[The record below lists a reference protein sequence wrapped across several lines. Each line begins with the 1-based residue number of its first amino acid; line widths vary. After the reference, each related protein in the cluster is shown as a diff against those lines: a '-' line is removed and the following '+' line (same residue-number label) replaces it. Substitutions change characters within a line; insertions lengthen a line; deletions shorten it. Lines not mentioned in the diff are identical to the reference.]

1 MSKGLSI
8 GNKIILCVALI
19 VIVCVSILGV
29 SLNSRVKEILKESA
43 LHSMQDSLHFKVK
56 EVQGVL
62 ESTYTNMGIVKEMLP
77 KDTEREIKIRLLKNF
92 ILANSHVAGVSMF
105 FKAREDLR
113 LTLLRDNN
121 TIKLVENPSLENS
134 PLAQKAM
141 KNKEISKSLPYY
153 RKMPNGAEVYGV
165 DILLPLL
172 NENAQEVVG
181 ALMVF
186 ISIDSFSNEIT
197 KNRSDLF
204 LIGTKG
210 KVLLSANKSLQDK
223 PIAEIYKSVP
233 KATNE
238 VLTILENGSKATL
251 EYLDPFSHK
260 ENFLAVETFKM
271 LGKTESKDNL
281 NWMIALIIEKDKVYE
296 KVYEQ
301 VGSVR
306 FVVIIASAIMVLA
319 LIIAIT
325 LLMRAIVSN
334 RLEIV
339 SSTLSHFFKL
349 LNNQAH
355 SSDIK
360 LIEAKSN
367 DELGRMQ
374 TAINKNILQ
383 TQKIMQEDRQAVQDT
398 IKVVSDVK
406 AGNFAVRIT
415 AEPASPDL
423 KELRDALNGIMDY
436 LQESVGT
443 HMPSIF
449 KIFESYSGLDFRGRI
464 QNASGRVE
472 LVTNALG
479 QEIQKMLET
488 SSNFAKDLANDSAN
502 LKECVQ
508 NLEKASNSQH
518 KSLMETSKTIENITT
533 SIQGVSSQSE
543 AMIEQGQDIKSIVEI
558 IRDIADQ
565 TNLLA
570 LNAAIEAARAGEH
583 GRGFAVVADE
593 VRKLAERT
601 QKSLSEIEANINIL
615 VQSISDTSESIKN
628 QVKEVEEINASIEAL
643 RSVTE
648 GNLKIASDSL
658 EISQEIDK
666 VSNDILEDVNKKQF

>member
-56 EVQGVL
+56 EVQGIL
-62 ESTYTNMGIVKEMLP
+62 ENTYTSMGIVKEMLP
-77 KDTEREIKIRLLKNF
+77 KDTKREIKIQLLKNF
-92 ILANSHVAGVSMF
+92 ILANSHVAVVSMF
-105 FKAREDLR
+105 FKDREDLR
-113 LTLLRDNN
+113 FTLLRDND
-121 TIKLVENPSLENS
+121 TIKLLENPSLGNN
-134 PLAQKAM
+134 PLVQKTM
-141 KNKEISKSLPYY
+141 KNKEISKSLAYY

-172 NENAQEVVG
+172 SENAKEVVG
-181 ALMVF
+181 ALMIF
-186 ISIDSFSNEIT
+186 FSIDSFSNEIT

-204 LIGTKG
+204 LIGVKG

-223 PIAEIYKSVP
+223 SIAEIYKSVP

-238 VLTILENGSKATL
+238 VMAILENGSKATL

-260 ENFLAVETFKM
+260 ENFLAVETFRM

-296 KVYEQ
+296 Q

-306 FVVIIASAIMVLA
+306 FVVIVASAIMVLA

-334 RLEIV
+334 RLEAV

-355 SSDIK
+355 HSSDIK

-367 DELGRMQ
+367 DELGCMQ

-383 TQKIMQEDRQAVQDT
+383 TQKTMQEDKQAVQDT

>member
-1 MSKGLSI
+1 MSRGLSI

-62 ESTYTNMGIVKEMLP
+62 ENTYTSMGIVKEMLP
-77 KDTEREIKIRLLKNF
+77 KDTKREIKIHLLKNF
-92 ILANSHVAGVSMF
+92 ILANSHVAGVNMF
-105 FKAREDLR
+105 FKDREDLR
-113 LTLLRDNN
+113 LTLLRDND
-121 TIKLVENPSLENS
+121 TIKLVENPSLGNN
-134 PLAQKAM
+134 PLVQKTM

-165 DILLPLL
+165 DVLLPLL
-172 NENAQEVVG
+172 NENTQEVVG
-181 ALMVF
+181 ALMIF
-186 ISIDSFSNEIT
+186 LSIDSFSNEIT

-204 LIGTKG
+204 LIGVKG
-210 KVLLSANKSLQDK
+210 KVLLSANKSLQDRS
-223 PIAEIYKSVP
+223 IAEIYKSVP

-238 VLTILENGSKATL
+238 VMAVLENGSNGSKATL

-281 NWMIALIIEKDKVYE
+281 NWMIASIIEKD

-306 FVVIIASAIMVLA
+306 FVVIVASAIMVLA

-334 RLEIV
+334 RLEAV

-349 LNNQAH
+349 LNNQAN
-355 SSDIK
+355 SNDIK
-360 LIEAKSN
+360 LVEAKSN

>member
-62 ESTYTNMGIVKEMLP
+62 ENTYTSMGIVKEMLP
-77 KDTEREIKIRLLKNF
+77 KDTKREIKIQLLKNF
-92 ILANSHVAGVSMF
+92 ILANSHVAGVSLF
-105 FKAREDLR
+105 FKDREDLR
-113 LTLLRDNN
+113 LTLLRDND
-121 TIKLVENPSLENS
+121 TIKLMENPSLGNN
-134 PLAQKAM
+134 PLVQKTM
-141 KNKEISKSLPYY
+141 KNKEISKEISKGLPYY
-153 RKMPNGAEVYGV
+153 RKMPNGKEVYGV

-172 NENAQEVVG
+172 NENAKEVVG
-181 ALMVF
+181 ALMIF
-186 ISIDSFSNEIT
+186 FSIDSFSNEIT

-204 LIGTKG
+204 LIGIKG

-296 KVYEQ
+296 Q

-334 RLEIV
+334 RLEVV

-349 LNNQAH
+349 LNNQAN

-360 LIEAKSN
+360 LIEAKTN

-383 TQKIMQEDRQAVQDT
+383 TQKTMQEDKQAVQDT

-406 AGNFAVRIT
+406 EGNFAVRIT

>member
-56 EVQGVL
+56 EVQGIL
-62 ESTYTNMGIVKEMLP
+62 ENTYTSMGIVKGMLP
-77 KDTEREIKIRLLKNF
+77 KDTKREIKIHLLKNF
-92 ILANSHVAGVSMF
+92 ILANSHVAGVSLF
-105 FKAREDLR
+105 FKDREDLR
-113 LTLLRDNN
+113 LTLLRDND
-121 TIKLVENPSLENS
+121 TIKLMENPSLGNN
-134 PLAQKAM
+134 PLVQKTM

-165 DILLPLL
+165 NILLPLL
-172 NENAQEVVG
+172 SENAKEVVG
-181 ALMVF
+181 ALMIF
-186 ISIDSFSNEIT
+186 FSIDSFSNEIT

-204 LIGTKG
+204 LIGVKG

-223 PIAEIYKSVP
+223 SIAEIYKSVP

-260 ENFLAVETFKM
+260 ENFLAVETFKI
-271 LGKTESKDNL
+271 KTESKDNL

-296 KVYEQ
+296 Q

-306 FVVIIASAIMVLA
+306 FVVIVASAIMVLA

-334 RLEIV
+334 RLEVV

-349 LNNQAH
+349 LNNQAN
-355 SSDIK
+355 SSGIK
-360 LIEAKSN
+360 LVEAKSN

-383 TQKIMQEDRQAVQDT
+383 TQKTMQEDKQAVQDT

-406 AGNFAVRIT
+406 KGNFAVRIT

>member
-1 MSKGLSI
+1 M
-8 GNKIILCVALI
+8 
-19 VIVCVSILGV
+19 
-29 SLNSRVKEILKESA
+29 
-43 LHSMQDSLHFKVK
+43 
-56 EVQGVL
+56 
-62 ESTYTNMGIVKEMLP
+62 
-77 KDTEREIKIRLLKNF
+77 
-92 ILANSHVAGVSMF
+92 
-105 FKAREDLR
+105 
-113 LTLLRDNN
+113 
-121 TIKLVENPSLENS
+121 
-134 PLAQKAM
+134 
-141 KNKEISKSLPYY
+141 
-153 RKMPNGAEVYGV
+153 
-165 DILLPLL
+165 
-172 NENAQEVVG
+172 
-181 ALMVF
+181 
-186 ISIDSFSNEIT
+186 
-197 KNRSDLF
+197 
-204 LIGTKG
+204 
-210 KVLLSANKSLQDK
+210 
-223 PIAEIYKSVP
+223 
-233 KATNE
+233 
-238 VLTILENGSKATL
+238 
-251 EYLDPFSHK
+251 
-260 ENFLAVETFKM
+260 
-271 LGKTESKDNL
+271 
-281 NWMIALIIEKDKVYE
+281 
-296 KVYEQ
+296 
-301 VGSVR
+301 
-306 FVVIIASAIMVLA
+306 
-319 LIIAIT
+319 
-325 LLMRAIVSN
+325 
-334 RLEIV
+334 
-339 SSTLSHFFKL
+339 
-349 LNNQAH
+349 
-355 SSDIK
+355 
-360 LIEAKSN
+360 
-367 DELGRMQ
+367 
-374 TAINKNILQ
+374 
-383 TQKIMQEDRQAVQDT
+383 
-398 IKVVSDVK
+398 
-406 AGNFAVRIT
+406 
-415 AEPASPDL
+415 

-449 KIFESYSGLDFRGRI
+449 KIFESYSGLDFRDRI

-658 EISQEIDK
+658 GISQEIDK

>member
-8 GNKIILCVALI
+8 GNKIILWVALI

-29 SLNSRVKEILKESA
+29 SLNSRVKEILKENT
-43 LHSMQDSLHFKVK
+43 LRSMQDSLHFKVK

-62 ESTYTNMGIVKEMLP
+62 ENIYTSMGIVKGMLP
-77 KDTEREIKIRLLKNF
+77 KDTKREIKIHLLKNF
-92 ILANSHVAGVSMF
+92 ILANSHVAGVSVF
-105 FKAREDLR
+105 FKDREDLR
-113 LTLLRDNN
+113 LTLLRDND
-121 TIKLVENPSLENS
+121 TIKLMENPSLGNN
-134 PLAQKAM
+134 PLVQKAM
-141 KNKEISKSLPYY
+141 KNREISKSLGYY

-172 NENAQEVVG
+172 NENAKEVVG

-204 LIGTKG
+204 LIGVKG

-223 PIAEIYKSVP
+223 SIAEIYKSVP

-238 VLTILENGSKATL
+238 VMAILENGSKATL

-271 LGKTESKDNL
+271 LGKTDKDNL
-281 NWMIALIIEKDKVYE
+281 NWMIALIIEKD

-334 RLEIV
+334 RLEAV

-355 SSDIK
+355 SSGIK
-360 LIEAKSN
+360 LVEAKSN

-383 TQKIMQEDRQAVQDT
+383 TQKIMQEDKQAVQDT

-406 AGNFAVRIT
+406 KGNFAVRIT
-415 AEPASPDL
+415 ADPASPDL

>member
-1 MSKGLSI
+1 MI
-8 GNKIILCVALI
+8 
-19 VIVCVSILGV
+19 
-29 SLNSRVKEILKESA
+29 
-43 LHSMQDSLHFKVK
+43 
-56 EVQGVL
+56 
-62 ESTYTNMGIVKEMLP
+62 
-77 KDTEREIKIRLLKNF
+77 
-92 ILANSHVAGVSMF
+92 F
-105 FKAREDLR
+105 F
-113 LTLLRDNN
+113 
-121 TIKLVENPSLENS
+121 
-134 PLAQKAM
+134 
-141 KNKEISKSLPYY
+141 
-153 RKMPNGAEVYGV
+153 
-165 DILLPLL
+165 
-172 NENAQEVVG
+172 
-181 ALMVF
+181 
-186 ISIDSFSNEIT
+186 SIDSFSNEIT

-204 LIGTKG
+204 LIGVKG

-233 KATNE
+233 KTTNE
-238 VLTILENGSKATL
+238 VLAILENGSKATL

-296 KVYEQ
+296 Q

-306 FVVIIASAIMVLA
+306 FVVIVASAIMVLA

-334 RLEIV
+334 RLEVV

-349 LNNQAH
+349 LNNQAN

-360 LIEAKSN
+360 LVEAKSN
-367 DELGRMQ
+367 DELGCMQ

-383 TQKIMQEDRQAVQDT
+383 TQKTMQEDRQAVQDT

>member
-8 GNKIILCVALI
+8 GNKIILCVSLI

-43 LHSMQDSLHFKVK
+43 LRSMQDSLHFKVK

-62 ESTYTNMGIVKEMLP
+62 ENTYTSMGIVKEMLP
-77 KDTEREIKIRLLKNF
+77 KDTKREIKIQLLKNF

-105 FKAREDLR
+105 FKDREDLR
-113 LTLLRDNN
+113 LTLLRDND
-121 TIKLVENPSLENS
+121 TVKLMENPSLENN
-134 PLAQKAM
+134 PLVQKAM

-153 RKMPNGAEVYGV
+153 RKMPNGKEVYGV

-172 NENAQEVVG
+172 FKENTQEVVG
-181 ALMVF
+181 ALMIF
-186 ISIDSFSNEIT
+186 FSIDSFSNEIT

-204 LIGTKG
+204 LIGVKG

-223 PIAEIYKSVP
+223 SITEIYKSVP

-238 VLTILENGSKATL
+238 VMAILENGSKATL

-271 LGKTESKDNL
+271 LGKAESKDNL

-296 KVYEQ
+296 Q

-306 FVVIIASAIMVLA
+306 FVVVVASAIMVLA

-325 LLMRAIVSN
+325 LLMRAIVSS
-334 RLEIV
+334 RLEVV

-383 TQKIMQEDRQAVQDT
+383 TQKTMQEDKQAVQDT

-415 AEPASPDL
+415 ADPASPDL

-643 RSVTE
+643 RSVIE

>member
-29 SLNSRVKEILKESA
+29 SLNSRVKEILKEST

-62 ESTYTNMGIVKEMLP
+62 ENTYTSLGIVKEMLP
-77 KDTEREIKIRLLKNF
+77 KDTKREIKIQLLKNF

-105 FKAREDLR
+105 FKDREDLR
-113 LTLLRDNN
+113 LTLLRDND
-121 TIKLVENPSLENS
+121 TIKLMENPSLGNN
-134 PLAQKAM
+134 PLVQKAM
-141 KNKEISKSLPYY
+141 KEISKSLPYY

-165 DILLPLL
+165 DILLPLFK
-172 NENAQEVVG
+172 ENTQEVVG
-181 ALMVF
+181 VLMIF
-186 ISIDSFSNEIT
+186 FSIDSFSNEIT

-204 LIGTKG
+204 LIGVKG

-223 PIAEIYKSVP
+223 SITEIYKSVP

-238 VLTILENGSKATL
+238 VMAILENGSKATL

-296 KVYEQ
+296 Q

-306 FVVIIASAIMVLA
+306 FVVVVASVIMVLA

-334 RLEIV
+334 RLEVV
-339 SSTLSHFFKL
+339 SNTLSHFFKL

-355 SSDIK
+355 SNDIK
-360 LIEAKSN
+360 LVEARSN
-367 DELGRMQ
+367 DELGHMQ

>member
-1 MSKGLSI
+1 MRSTRIGSKIVMMVCAVVIAISAVMGVIISYKVESVLQSQATELLQKKAQLVSFKIQSIMKRIFIGANTLEKFLSDENSAINDTLKKRMLSEFLLANPHVLLISAIYTNNNERMITAMNLDSKIAYPNSALNENMTNQIRSLKSITRSDPYYKEINGDKIYGMDITLPLMGKNQKTI
-8 GNKIILCVALI
+8 GALKVFLNIDAFYTDVVGKKKSNTFLMGKDGRLLINPNREIQDKILSAINPDKRVAKAVEYYNQNEAGTLSYHSLSGDTETFLAIQPFDFFEEKGDNSNQWRWAIGKYVNKSLVFKEATNTKYIIITTL
-19 VIVCVSILGV
+19 ILGV
-29 SLNSRVKEILKESA
+29 L
-43 LHSMQDSLHFKVK
+43 
-56 EVQGVL
+56 
-62 ESTYTNMGIVKEMLP
+62 
-77 KDTEREIKIRLLKNF
+77 
-92 ILANSHVAGVSMF
+92 
-105 FKAREDLR
+105 
-113 LTLLRDNN
+113 
-121 TIKLVENPSLENS
+121 
-134 PLAQKAM
+134 
-141 KNKEISKSLPYY
+141 
-153 RKMPNGAEVYGV
+153 
-165 DILLPLL
+165 
-172 NENAQEVVG
+172 
-181 ALMVF
+181 
-186 ISIDSFSNEIT
+186 
-197 KNRSDLF
+197 
-204 LIGTKG
+204 
-210 KVLLSANKSLQDK
+210 
-223 PIAEIYKSVP
+223 
-233 KATNE
+233 
-238 VLTILENGSKATL
+238 
-251 EYLDPFSHK
+251 
-260 ENFLAVETFKM
+260 
-271 LGKTESKDNL
+271 
-281 NWMIALIIEKDKVYE
+281 
-296 KVYEQ
+296 
-301 VGSVR
+301 
-306 FVVIIASAIMVLA
+306 VLA
-319 LIIAIT
+319 LLVFVIISSLIT
-325 LLMRAIVSN
+325 KRISRVN
-334 RLEIV
+334 N
-339 SSTLSHFFKL
+339 TLNDFFNL
-349 LNNQAH
+349 LNNPKNNHAI
-355 SSDIK
+355 SLTPPS
-360 LIEAKSN
+360 AY

-615 VQSISDTSESIKN
+615 VQSIADNAESIKMQN
-628 QVKEVEEINASIEAL
+628 KGVENIHNSINAL
-643 RSVTE
+643 QQDVQD
-648 GNLKIASDSL
+648 NLTIANHSLQVSTKIDG
-658 EISQEIDK
+658 ISQ
-666 VSNDILEDVNKKQF
+666 DILEDVSKKKF

>member
-8 GNKIILCVALI
+8 GNKIILWVALI

-29 SLNSRVKEILKESA
+29 SLNSRVKEILKENA
-43 LHSMQDSLHFKVK
+43 LRSMQDSLHFKVK

-62 ESTYTNMGIVKEMLP
+62 ENTYTSMGIVKEMLP
-77 KDTEREIKIRLLKNF
+77 KDTKREIKIQLLKNF

-105 FKAREDLR
+105 FKDREDLR
-113 LTLLRDNN
+113 LTLLRDND
-121 TIKLVENPSLENS
+121 TIKLMENPSLGNS
-134 PLAQKAM
+134 PLVQKTM

-165 DILLPLL
+165 NILLPLL
-172 NENAQEVVG
+172 SENTNREVVG
-181 ALMVF
+181 ALMIF
-186 ISIDSFSNEIT
+186 FSIDSFSNEIT

-204 LIGTKG
+204 LIGVKG

-223 PIAEIYKSVP
+223 SIAEIYKSVP

-238 VLTILENGSKATL
+238 VMAILENGSKATL

-296 KVYEQ
+296 Q

-306 FVVIIASAIMVLA
+306 FVVIVASAIMVLA

-334 RLEIV
+334 RLEVV

-349 LNNQAH
+349 LNNQAN

-360 LIEAKSN
+360 LVEAKSN

-383 TQKIMQEDRQAVQDT
+383 TQKIMQEDKQAVQDT

-406 AGNFAVRIT
+406 KGNFAVRIT

-488 SSNFAKDLANDSAN
+488 SSNFAKDLANDSTN

>member
-56 EVQGVL
+56 EVQGIL
-62 ESTYTNMGIVKEMLP
+62 ENTYTSMGIVKEMLP
-77 KDTEREIKIRLLKNF
+77 KDTKREIKIQLLKNF
-92 ILANSHVAGVSMF
+92 ILANSHVAGVSLF
-105 FKAREDLR
+105 FKDREDLR
-113 LTLLRDNN
+113 LTLLRDND
-121 TIKLVENPSLENS
+121 TIKLMENPSLGNN
-134 PLAQKAM
+134 PLVQKTM
-141 KNKEISKSLPYY
+141 KNKEISKSLGYY
-153 RKMPNGAEVYGV
+153 GKMPNGKEVYGV
-165 DILLPLL
+165 DISLPLL
-172 NENAQEVVG
+172 SENAKEVVG
-181 ALMVF
+181 ALMIF
-186 ISIDSFSNEIT
+186 FSIDSFSNEIT

-204 LIGTKG
+204 LIGVKG

-223 PIAEIYKSVP
+223 SIAEIYKSVP

-238 VLTILENGSKATL
+238 VMAILENGSKATL

-260 ENFLAVETFKM
+260 ENFLAVETFRM

-281 NWMIALIIEKDKVYE
+281 NNWMIALIIEKD

-334 RLEIV
+334 RLEVV

-349 LNNQAH
+349 LNNQAN

-360 LIEAKSN
+360 LVEAKSN

-383 TQKIMQEDRQAVQDT
+383 TQKTMQEDKQAVQDT

-406 AGNFAVRIT
+406 KGNFAVRIT

-449 KIFESYSGLDFRGRI
+449 KIFESYSGLDFRDRI

>member
-8 GNKIILCVALI
+8 GNKIILWVALI

-29 SLNSRVKEILKESA
+29 SLNSRVKEILKENT
-43 LHSMQDSLHFKVK
+43 LRSMQDSLHFKVK

-62 ESTYTNMGIVKEMLP
+62 ENTYTSMGIVKEMLP
-77 KDTEREIKIRLLKNF
+77 KDTKREIKIHLLKNF
-92 ILANSHVAGVSMF
+92 ILANSHVAGVSLF
-105 FKAREDLR
+105 FKDREDLR
-113 LTLLRDNN
+113 LTLLRDND
-121 TIKLVENPSLENS
+121 TIKLVENPSLGNN
-134 PLAQKAM
+134 PLVQKTM

-172 NENAQEVVG
+172 NENTQEVVG
-181 ALMVF
+181 ALMIF
-186 ISIDSFSNEIT
+186 FSIDSFSNEIT

-204 LIGTKG
+204 LIGVKG

-223 PIAEIYKSVP
+223 SIAEIYKSVP

-281 NWMIALIIEKDKVYE
+281 NWMIALIKKD

-306 FVVIIASAIMVLA
+306 FVVIVASAIMVLA

-334 RLEIV
+334 RLEVV

-349 LNNQAH
+349 LNNQTN
-355 SSDIK
+355 SSGIK
-360 LIEAKSN
+360 LVEAKSN

-383 TQKIMQEDRQAVQDT
+383 TQKIMQEDKQAVQDT

>member
-8 GNKIILCVALI
+8 GNKIILWVALI

-29 SLNSRVKEILKESA
+29 SLNSRVKEILKENT
-43 LHSMQDSLHFKVK
+43 LRSMQDSLHFKVK

-62 ESTYTNMGIVKEMLP
+62 ENTYTSIGIVKEMLP
-77 KDTEREIKIRLLKNF
+77 KDTKREIRIQLLKNF

-105 FKAREDLR
+105 FKDREDLR
-113 LTLLRDNN
+113 LTLLRDND
-121 TIKLVENPSLENS
+121 TIKLMENPSLGNN

-204 LIGTKG
+204 LIGVKG

-223 PIAEIYKSVP
+223 SIAEIYKSVP

-296 KVYEQ
+296 Q

-325 LLMRAIVSN
+325 LLMRAIVSS
-334 RLEIV
+334 RLEVV

-349 LNNQAH
+349 LNNQTH

-360 LIEAKSN
+360 SDIKLVEAKSN

-383 TQKIMQEDRQAVQDT
+383 TQKTMQEDKQAVQDT

-406 AGNFAVRIT
+406 KGNFAVRIT

-643 RSVTE
+643 RSVIE

>member
-62 ESTYTNMGIVKEMLP
+62 ENTYTSMGIVKKMLP
-77 KDTEREIKIRLLKNF
+77 KDTKREIKIQLLKNF

-105 FKAREDLR
+105 FKDREDLR
-113 LTLLRDNN
+113 LTLLRDND
-121 TIKLVENPSLENS
+121 TIKLIENPSLGNN
-134 PLAQKAM
+134 PLVQKVM
-141 KNKEISKSLPYY
+141 KNKEISKGLPYY
-153 RKMPNGAEVYGV
+153 RKMPIYGKEVYGIH
-165 DILLPLL
+165 ILLPLL
-172 NENAQEVVG
+172 SENAKEVVG
-181 ALMVF
+181 ALMIF
-186 ISIDSFSNEIT
+186 FSIDSFSNEIT

-204 LIGTKG
+204 LIGVKG

-223 PIAEIYKSVP
+223 SIAEIYKSVP

-238 VLTILENGSKATL
+238 VMAILENGSKATL

-260 ENFLAVETFKM
+260 ENFLAVETFRI

-296 KVYEQ
+296 Q

-306 FVVIIASAIMVLA
+306 FVVIVASAIMVLA

-334 RLEIV
+334 RLEAV

-349 LNNQAH
+349 LNNQAN

-360 LIEAKSN
+360 LVEAKSN

-383 TQKIMQEDRQAVQDT
+383 TQKTMQEDKQAVQDT

-406 AGNFAVRIT
+406 KGNFAVRIT

>member
-1 MSKGLSI
+1 
-8 GNKIILCVALI
+8 
-19 VIVCVSILGV
+19 
-29 SLNSRVKEILKESA
+29 
-43 LHSMQDSLHFKVK
+43 
-56 EVQGVL
+56 
-62 ESTYTNMGIVKEMLP
+62 
-77 KDTEREIKIRLLKNF
+77 
-92 ILANSHVAGVSMF
+92 
-105 FKAREDLR
+105 
-113 LTLLRDNN
+113 
-121 TIKLVENPSLENS
+121 
-134 PLAQKAM
+134 
-141 KNKEISKSLPYY
+141 
-153 RKMPNGAEVYGV
+153 
-165 DILLPLL
+165 
-172 NENAQEVVG
+172 
-181 ALMVF
+181 
-186 ISIDSFSNEIT
+186 
-197 KNRSDLF
+197 
-204 LIGTKG
+204 
-210 KVLLSANKSLQDK
+210 
-223 PIAEIYKSVP
+223 
-233 KATNE
+233 
-238 VLTILENGSKATL
+238 
-251 EYLDPFSHK
+251 
-260 ENFLAVETFKM
+260 M
-271 LGKTESKDNL
+271 LGKNTTGDNL

-296 KVYEQ
+296 Q

-306 FVVIIASAIMVLA
+306 FVVVVASVIMVLA
-319 LIIAIT
+319 LIVAIT
-325 LLMRAIVSN
+325 LLMRTIVSN

-360 LIEAKSN
+360 LVEAKSN

-406 AGNFAVRIT
+406 AGNFAVRIN

-543 AMIEQGQDIKSIVEI
+543 AMIEQGKDIKSIVEI

>member
-62 ESTYTNMGIVKEMLP
+62 ENTYTSMGIIKEMLP
-77 KDTEREIKIRLLKNF
+77 KDTKREIKIHLLKNF

-105 FKAREDLR
+105 FKNREDLR
-113 LTLLRDNN
+113 LTLLRDND
-121 TIKLVENPSLENS
+121 TIKLVENPSLGNN
-134 PLAQKAM
+134 PLMQKTM

-172 NENAQEVVG
+172 NENKEVVG
-181 ALMVF
+181 ALMIF
-186 ISIDSFSNEIT
+186 FSIDSFSNEIT

-204 LIGTKG
+204 LIGVKG

-223 PIAEIYKSVP
+223 SIAEIYKSVP

-281 NWMIALIIEKDKVYE
+281 NWMIALIIEKDKA
-296 KVYEQ
+296 YEQ

-306 FVVIIASAIMVLA
+306 FVVVVASAIMVLA

-334 RLEIV
+334 RLEVV

>member
-8 GNKIILCVALI
+8 GNKIILWVALI

-29 SLNSRVKEILKESA
+29 SLNSRVKEILKENT
-43 LHSMQDSLHFKVK
+43 LRSMQDSLHFKVK

-62 ESTYTNMGIVKEMLP
+62 ENTYTSMGIVKEMLP
-77 KDTEREIKIRLLKNF
+77 KDTKREIKIHLLKNF

-105 FKAREDLR
+105 FKDGEDLR

-121 TIKLVENPSLENS
+121 TIKLMENPSLGNN

-141 KNKEISKSLPYY
+141 KNKEISKSLPYYNY

-172 NENAQEVVG
+172 NENTQEVVG

-238 VLTILENGSKATL
+238 VLAILENGSKATL

-296 KVYEQ
+296 Q

-325 LLMRAIVSN
+325 LLMRAIVSS
-334 RLEIV
+334 RLEVV

-383 TQKIMQEDRQAVQDT
+383 TQKTMQEDRQAVQDT

-406 AGNFAVRIT
+406 AGNFAVRIA

-643 RSVTE
+643 RSVIE

>member
-62 ESTYTNMGIVKEMLP
+62 ENTYTSMGIIKEMLP
-77 KDTEREIKIRLLKNF
+77 KDTKREIKIQLLKNF
-92 ILANSHVAGVSMF
+92 ILANSHVAGVSLF
-105 FKAREDLR
+105 FKDREDLR
-113 LTLLRDNN
+113 LTLLRDND
-121 TIKLVENPSLENS
+121 TIKLMENPSLGNN
-134 PLAQKAM
+134 PLVQKVM
-141 KNKEISKSLPYY
+141 KNKEISKSLGYY
-153 RKMPNGAEVYGV
+153 RKMPSGKEVYGV

-172 NENAQEVVG
+172 LSENAQEVVG
-181 ALMVF
+181 ALMIF
-186 ISIDSFSNEIT
+186 FSIDSFSNEIT

-204 LIGTKG
+204 LIGVKG

-223 PIAEIYKSVP
+223 SIAEIYKSVP

-238 VLTILENGSKATL
+238 VMAILENGSKATL

-260 ENFLAVETFKM
+260 ENFLAVETFRM

-296 KVYEQ
+296 Q

-306 FVVIIASAIMVLA
+306 FVVIIASTIMVLA

-334 RLEIV
+334 RLEVV
-339 SSTLSHFFKL
+339 SSILSHFFKL
-349 LNNQAH
+349 LNNQAN
-355 SSDIK
+355 SNDIK
-360 LIEAKSN
+360 LVEAKSN

-383 TQKIMQEDRQAVQDT
+383 TQKTMQEDKQAVQDT

-406 AGNFAVRIT
+406 KGNFAVRIT

>member
-8 GNKIILCVALI
+8 GNKIILWVALI

-29 SLNSRVKEILKESA
+29 SLNSRVKEILKENT
-43 LHSMQDSLHFKVK
+43 LRSMQDSLHFKVK

-62 ESTYTNMGIVKEMLP
+62 ENTYTSMGIVKEMLP
-77 KDTEREIKIRLLKNF
+77 KDTKREIKIHLLKNF
-92 ILANSHVAGVSMF
+92 ILANSHVAGASMF
-105 FKAREDLR
+105 FKNREDLR
-113 LTLLRDNN
+113 LTLLRDND
-121 TIKLVENPSLENS
+121 TIKLIENPSLENN

-204 LIGTKG
+204 LIGVKG

-238 VLTILENGSKATL
+238 VMAILENGSKATL

-271 LGKTESKDNL
+271 LGKTESKNL
-281 NWMIALIIEKDKVYE
+281 NWMIALIIEKD

-325 LLMRAIVSN
+325 LLIRAIVSS
-334 RLEIV
+334 RLEAV

-383 TQKIMQEDRQAVQDT
+383 TQKTMQEDRQAVQDT

-406 AGNFAVRIT
+406 AGNFAVHIA

>member
-8 GNKIILCVALI
+8 GNKIILWVALI

-29 SLNSRVKEILKESA
+29 SLNSRVKEILKENT
-43 LHSMQDSLHFKVK
+43 LRSMQDSLHFKVK

-62 ESTYTNMGIVKEMLP
+62 ENTYTSMGIVKEMLP
-77 KDTEREIKIRLLKNF
+77 KDTKREIKIHLLKNF

-105 FKAREDLR
+105 FKNREDLR
-113 LTLLRDNN
+113 LTLLRDND
-121 TIKLVENPSLENS
+121 TIKLMENPSLGNN

-172 NENAQEVVG
+172 NEKNENAQEVVG

-204 LIGTKG
+204 LIGVKG

-223 PIAEIYKSVP
+223 SIAEIYKSVP

-296 KVYEQ
+296 Q

-306 FVVIIASAIMVLA
+306 FVVVVASAIMVLA

-334 RLEIV
+334 RLEVV

-383 TQKIMQEDRQAVQDT
+383 TQKTMQEDRQAVQDT

-415 AEPASPDL
+415 ADPASPDL

-449 KIFESYSGLDFRGRI
+449 KVFESYSGLDFRGRI

-601 QKSLSEIEANINIL
+601 QKS
-615 VQSISDTSESIKN
+615 
-628 QVKEVEEINASIEAL
+628 
-643 RSVTE
+643 
-648 GNLKIASDSL
+648 
-658 EISQEIDK
+658 
-666 VSNDILEDVNKKQF
+666 

>member
-1 MSKGLSI
+1 M
-8 GNKIILCVALI
+8 
-19 VIVCVSILGV
+19 IVCVSILGV
-29 SLNSRVKEILKESA
+29 SLNSRVKEILKENT
-43 LHSMQDSLHFKVK
+43 LRSMQDSLHFKVK

-62 ESTYTNMGIVKEMLP
+62 ENTYTSMGIVKEMLS
-77 KDTEREIKIRLLKNF
+77 KDTKREIKIQLLKNF

-105 FKAREDLR
+105 FKDREDLR
-113 LTLLRDNN
+113 LTLLRDND
-121 TIKLVENPSLENS
+121 TIKLIENPSLGNN
-134 PLAQKAM
+134 PLVQKVM
-141 KNKEISKSLPYY
+141 KNKEISKSLGYY

-172 NENAQEVVG
+172 NENAKEVVG
-181 ALMVF
+181 ALMIF
-186 ISIDSFSNEIT
+186 FSIDSFSNEIT

-204 LIGTKG
+204 LIGVKG

-223 PIAEIYKSVP
+223 SIAEIYKSVP

-238 VLTILENGSKATL
+238 VMAILENGSKATL

-260 ENFLAVETFKM
+260 ENFLAVETFRM

-296 KVYEQ
+296 Q

-306 FVVIIASAIMVLA
+306 FVVIIASTIMVLA

-334 RLEIV
+334 RLEVV

-349 LNNQAH
+349 NNQAN

-360 LIEAKSN
+360 LVEAKSN
-367 DELGRMQ
+367 DELGHMQ

-383 TQKIMQEDRQAVQDT
+383 TQKTMQEDKQAVQDT

-406 AGNFAVRIT
+406 KGNFAVRIT

>member
-8 GNKIILCVALI
+8 GNKIILAVALI

-29 SLNSRVKEILKESA
+29 SLNSRVKEILKEST

-62 ESTYTNMGIVKEMLP
+62 ENTYTSMGIVKEMLP
-77 KDTEREIKIRLLKNF
+77 KDTKREIKIHLLKNF
-92 ILANSHVAGVSMF
+92 ILANSHVAGASIF
-105 FKAREDLR
+105 FKDREDLR
-113 LTLLRDNN
+113 LTLLRDND
-121 TIKLVENPSLENS
+121 TIKLMEISSLGNS

-186 ISIDSFSNEIT
+186 LSIDSFSNEIT

-223 PIAEIYKSVP
+223 PIAETEIYKSVP

-296 KVYEQ
+296 Q

-306 FVVIIASAIMVLA
+306 FVVIVASAIMVLA

-325 LLMRAIVSN
+325 LLMRAIVSS
-334 RLEIV
+334 RLEVV

-349 LNNQAH
+349 LNNQAN
-355 SSDIK
+355 SSGIK
-360 LIEAKSN
+360 LVEAKSN

>member
-8 GNKIILCVALI
+8 GNKIILWVALI

-29 SLNSRVKEILKESA
+29 SLNSRVKEILKENT
-43 LHSMQDSLHFKVK
+43 LRSMQDSLHFKVK

-62 ESTYTNMGIVKEMLP
+62 ENTYTSMGIVKEMLP
-77 KDTEREIKIRLLKNF
+77 KDTKREIKIQLLKNF

-105 FKAREDLR
+105 FKNREDLR
-113 LTLLRDNN
+113 LTLLRDND
-121 TIKLVENPSLENS
+121 TIKLMENPSLGNN
-134 PLAQKAM
+134 PLVQKAM
-141 KNKEISKSLPYY
+141 KNKEISKSLGYYYY

-172 NENAQEVVG
+172 NENAKEVVG

-204 LIGTKG
+204 LIGVKG

-233 KATNE
+233 KTTNE
-238 VLTILENGSKATL
+238 VMAILENGSKATL

-296 KVYEQ
+296 Q

-325 LLMRAIVSN
+325 LLMRAIVSS
-334 RLEIV
+334 RLEVV

-383 TQKIMQEDRQAVQDT
+383 TQKTMQEDRQAVQDT

-415 AEPASPDL
+415 ADPASPDL

>member
-62 ESTYTNMGIVKEMLP
+62 ENAYTSMGIVKEMLP
-77 KDTEREIKIRLLKNF
+77 KDTKREIKIQLLKNF

-105 FKAREDLR
+105 FKDREDLR
-113 LTLLRDNN
+113 LTLLRDND
-121 TIKLVENPSLENS
+121 TIKLMENPSLGNN
-134 PLAQKAM
+134 PLVQKAM

-153 RKMPNGAEVYGV
+153 RKMPNGGGSLYGV
-165 DILLPLL
+165 NILLPLFK
-172 NENAQEVVG
+172 ENTQEVVG
-181 ALMVF
+181 VLMIF
-186 ISIDSFSNEIT
+186 FSIDSFSNEIT

-204 LIGTKG
+204 LIGVKG

-223 PIAEIYKSVP
+223 SITEIYKSVP

-238 VLTILENGSKATL
+238 VMTILENGSKATL

-296 KVYEQ
+296 Q

-306 FVVIIASAIMVLA
+306 FVVVVASAIMVLA

-334 RLEIV
+334 RLEVV
-339 SSTLSHFFKL
+339 SNTLSHFFKL

-360 LIEAKSN
+360 LIEARSN

-383 TQKIMQEDRQAVQDT
+383 TQKIMQEDKQAVQDT

>member
-1 MSKGLSI
+1 MI
-8 GNKIILCVALI
+8 
-19 VIVCVSILGV
+19 
-29 SLNSRVKEILKESA
+29 
-43 LHSMQDSLHFKVK
+43 
-56 EVQGVL
+56 
-62 ESTYTNMGIVKEMLP
+62 
-77 KDTEREIKIRLLKNF
+77 
-92 ILANSHVAGVSMF
+92 F
-105 FKAREDLR
+105 F
-113 LTLLRDNN
+113 
-121 TIKLVENPSLENS
+121 
-134 PLAQKAM
+134 
-141 KNKEISKSLPYY
+141 
-153 RKMPNGAEVYGV
+153 
-165 DILLPLL
+165 
-172 NENAQEVVG
+172 
-181 ALMVF
+181 
-186 ISIDSFSNEIT
+186 SIDSFSNEIT

-204 LIGTKG
+204 LIGVKG
-210 KVLLSANKSLQDK
+210 KVLLSANKSLQDRS
-223 PIAEIYKSVP
+223 IAEIYKSVP
-233 KATNE
+233 KTTNE

-296 KVYEQ
+296 Q

-306 FVVIIASAIMVLA
+306 FVVIVASAIMVLA

-334 RLEIV
+334 RLEVV

-349 LNNQAH
+349 LNNQAN
-355 SSDIK
+355 SSGIK
-360 LIEAKSN
+360 LVEAKSN

-383 TQKIMQEDRQAVQDT
+383 TQKTIQEDKQAVQDT

-406 AGNFAVRIT
+406 EGNFAVRIT

-423 KELRDALNGIMDY
+423 KELIDALNGIMDY

>member
-8 GNKIILCVALI
+8 GNKIILWVALI

-29 SLNSRVKEILKESA
+29 SLNSRVKEILKENT
-43 LHSMQDSLHFKVK
+43 LRSMQDSLHFKVK
-56 EVQGVL
+56 EVQGIL
-62 ESTYTNMGIVKEMLP
+62 ENTYTSMDIVKEMLP
-77 KDTEREIKIRLLKNF
+77 KDTKREIKIHLLKNF

-105 FKAREDLR
+105 FKDREDLR
-113 LTLLRDNN
+113 LTLLRDND
-121 TIKLVENPSLENS
+121 TIKLMENPSLGNN
-134 PLAQKAM
+134 PLVQKVM
-141 KNKEISKSLPYY
+141 KNKEISKSLGYY
-153 RKMPNGAEVYGV
+153 RKMPNKEVYGV
-165 DILLPLL
+165 DISLPLL
-172 NENAQEVVG
+172 SENTQEAVG
-181 ALMVF
+181 ALMIF
-186 ISIDSFSNEIT
+186 FSIDSFSNEIT

-204 LIGTKG
+204 LIGVKG

-296 KVYEQ
+296 Q

-306 FVVIIASAIMVLA
+306 FVVIVASAIMVLA

-325 LLMRAIVSN
+325 LLMRAIVSS
-334 RLEIV
+334 RLEVV

-383 TQKIMQEDRQAVQDT
+383 TQKTMQEDKQAVQDT

-406 AGNFAVRIT
+406 AGNFAVRI
-415 AEPASPDL
+415 AADPASPDL

-488 SSNFAKDLANDSAN
+488 SSDFAKDLANDSAN

>member
-62 ESTYTNMGIVKEMLP
+62 ENAYTSLGIVKEMLP
-77 KDTEREIKIRLLKNF
+77 KDTKREIKIQLLKNF

-105 FKAREDLR
+105 FKDREDLR
-113 LTLLRDNN
+113 LTLLRDND
-121 TIKLVENPSLENS
+121 TIKLIENPSLGNN
-134 PLAQKAM
+134 PLVQKVM
-141 KNKEISKSLPYY
+141 KNNKEISKSLGYY

-172 NENAQEVVG
+172 SENAKEVVG
-181 ALMVF
+181 ALMIF
-186 ISIDSFSNEIT
+186 FSIDSFSNEIT

-204 LIGTKG
+204 LIGVKG
-210 KVLLSANKSLQDK
+210 KVLLSANKNLQDK
-223 PIAEIYKSVP
+223 SITEIYKSVP

-238 VLTILENGSKATL
+238 VMAILENGSKATL

-260 ENFLAVETFKM
+260 ENFLAVETFRM

-296 KVYEQ
+296 Q

-306 FVVIIASAIMVLA
+306 FVVIIASTIMVLA

-334 RLEIV
+334 RLEVV

-349 LNNQAH
+349 LNNQAN
-355 SSDIK
+355 SSDIQ

-383 TQKIMQEDRQAVQDT
+383 TQKTMQEDKQAVQDT

-488 SSNFAKDLANDSAN
+488 SSNFAKDLANDSTN

-648 GNLKIASDSL
+648 AI
-658 EISQEIDK
+658 
-666 VSNDILEDVNKKQF
+666 

>member
-62 ESTYTNMGIVKEMLP
+62 ENTYTSMGIVKEMLP
-77 KDTEREIKIRLLKNF
+77 KDTKKEIKIHLLKNF

-105 FKAREDLR
+105 FKGREDLR

-204 LIGTKG
+204 LIG
-210 KVLLSANKSLQDK
+210 
-223 PIAEIYKSVP
+223 
-233 KATNE
+233 
-238 VLTILENGSKATL
+238 
-251 EYLDPFSHK
+251 
-260 ENFLAVETFKM
+260 
-271 LGKTESKDNL
+271 KTESKDNL
-281 NWMIALIIEKDKVYE
+281 NWMIALIIEKD

-325 LLMRAIVSN
+325 LLMRAIVGN

-383 TQKIMQEDRQAVQDT
+383 TQKTMQEDKQAVQDT

>member
-29 SLNSRVKEILKESA
+29 SLNSRVKEILKESV
-43 LHSMQDSLHFKVK
+43 LHSMQDSLHFKVE
-56 EVQGVL
+56 EVQGIL
-62 ESTYTNMGIVKEMLP
+62 KNTYASMGIVKGMLP
-77 KDTEREIKIRLLKNF
+77 KDTKREIKIQLLKNF
-92 ILANSHVAGVSMF
+92 ILANSRVAGVSMF
-105 FKAREDLR
+105 FKDREDLR
-113 LTLLRDNN
+113 LTLLRDND
-121 TIKLVENPSLENS
+121 TIKLIENPSLGNN
-134 PLAQKAM
+134 PLVQKVM
-141 KNKEISKSLPYY
+141 KNKEISKSLGYY

-172 NENAQEVVG
+172 SENAKEVVG
-181 ALMVF
+181 ALMIF
-186 ISIDSFSNEIT
+186 FSIDSFSNEIT

-204 LIGTKG
+204 LIGVKG

-223 PIAEIYKSVP
+223 SIAEIYKSVP

-238 VLTILENGSKATL
+238 VMAILENGSKATL

-260 ENFLAVETFKM
+260 ENFLAVETFRM
-271 LGKTESKDNL
+271 LETESKDNL

-296 KVYEQ
+296 Q

-306 FVVIIASAIMVLA
+306 FVVIVASAIMVLA

-334 RLEIV
+334 RLEVV

-349 LNNQAH
+349 LNNQAN
-355 SSDIK
+355 SSDIQ
-360 LIEAKSN
+360 LVEAKSN

-383 TQKIMQEDRQAVQDT
+383 TQKTMQEDKQAVQDT

-406 AGNFAVRIT
+406 KGNFAVRIT

-643 RSVTE
+643 RSVAE

>member
-56 EVQGVL
+56 EMQGVL
-62 ESTYTNMGIVKEMLP
+62 ENTYTSLGIVKEMLP
-77 KDTEREIKIRLLKNF
+77 KDTKREFKIQLLKNF

-105 FKAREDLR
+105 FKDREDLR
-113 LTLLRDNN
+113 LTLLRDND
-121 TIKLVENPSLENS
+121 TIKLMENPSLGNN
-134 PLAQKAM
+134 PLVQKAM
-141 KNKEISKSLPYY
+141 KNKEISKSLPYYY

-165 DILLPLL
+165 DILLPLFK
-172 NENAQEVVG
+172 ENTQEVVG
-181 ALMVF
+181 VLIILF
-186 ISIDSFSNEIT
+186 SIDSFSNEIT

-204 LIGTKG
+204 LIGVKG

-223 PIAEIYKSVP
+223 SITEIYKSVP

-238 VLTILENGSKATL
+238 VMAILENGSKATL

-296 KVYEQ
+296 Q

-306 FVVIIASAIMVLA
+306 FVVVVASAIMVLA

-334 RLEIV
+334 RLEVV

-360 LIEAKSN
+360 LIEARSN

-398 IKVVSDVK
+398 IKMVSDVK

>member
-8 GNKIILCVALI
+8 GNKIMLWVALI

-29 SLNSRVKEILKESA
+29 SLNSRVKEILKENT
-43 LHSMQDSLHFKVK
+43 LRSMQDSLHFKVK

-62 ESTYTNMGIVKEMLP
+62 ENTYTSMGTVKEMLP
-77 KDTEREIKIRLLKNF
+77 KDTKREIKIQLLKNF

-105 FKAREDLR
+105 FKDREDLR
-113 LTLLRDNN
+113 LVLLRDND
-121 TIKLVENPSLENS
+121 TIKLMENPSLGNN
-134 PLAQKAM
+134 PLVQKAM

-165 DILLPLL
+165 NILLPLL
-172 NENAQEVVG
+172 SENAKEVVG
-181 ALMVF
+181 ALMIF
-186 ISIDSFSNEIT
+186 FSIDSLSNEIT

-204 LIGTKG
+204 LIGVKG

-223 PIAEIYKSVP
+223 SIAEIYKSVP

-238 VLTILENGSKATL
+238 VMAILENGSKATL

-271 LGKTESKDNL
+271 LETESKDNL

-296 KVYEQ
+296 Q

-306 FVVIIASAIMVLA
+306 FVVIVASAIMVLA
-319 LIIAIT
+319 LIIAIA
-325 LLMRAIVSN
+325 LLMRAIVSS
-334 RLEIV
+334 RLEVV

-383 TQKIMQEDRQAVQDT
+383 TQKTIQEDKQAVQDT